1 MLLVGGEA
9 CCTSRFKN
17 LKDVTVSEG
26 VAPASR
32 VHALVAA
39 QYVRSCPRCGGAALA
54 AVQLEPS
61 AGSVVSS
68 PKGLRTA
75 YLRQEFCRR
84 DGSGVSS
91 GDSSGDSSGGD
102 ASCDGG
108 SWTVRQELSSAFSEA
123 MATLEALTR
132 AEDRLRAM
140 QGDRHG
146 SGSMAAGAGAGSAGA
161 RSDNG
166 RGRGV
171 DELQGVLDEIDVL
184 QRRADG
190 LKAYAVDQKVLSVRG
205 KGGGR
210 YT

>member
-1 MLLVGGEA
+1 M
-9 CCTSRFKN
+9 
-17 LKDVTVSEG
+17 
-26 VAPASR
+26 
-32 VHALVAA
+32 
-39 QYVRSCPRCGGAALA
+39 
-54 AVQLEPS
+54 
-61 AGSVVSS
+61 
-68 PKGLRTA
+68 
-75 YLRQEFCRR
+75 
-84 DGSGVSS
+84 
-91 GDSSGDSSGGD
+91 
-102 ASCDGG
+102 
-108 SWTVRQELSSAFSEA
+108 RQELSSAFSEA

-146 SGSMAAGAGAGSAGA
+146 SGSMAAGAGAGGAGA

-210 YT
+210 YP